1 MNWLLSHFD
10 TLRATVARLVQQ
22 PFATLLNV
30 IVFGIALALPVGFYL
45 GLDNL
50 QRFSRQ
56 ITGEPQVSLFLSL
69 DASAEDA
76 AAIEQRLQRHAEVG
90 QYRFVPRQRAL
101 ENLKR
106 SAGLSDVLGELNG
119 NPLPDAFV
127 VTASSG
133 EPESLERLR
142 GEAAGWPKVEYAQLD
157 SDWARKLDA
166 ALRIG
171 RLLVTLLGLLLSVAL
186 IAITFNTIR
195 LQILTRSDEIEVSKL
210 IGATNPFIRRPFL
223 YFGTLQGLVGGLAAW
238 LIVTAAVQ
246 VLNGGLTELAGL
258 YGTSLRLDGPSW
270 VQTVWL
276 LLLAGALGWLGAWLS
291 VSRHLWQ
298 IEPQ

>member
-30 IVFGIALALPVGFYL
+30 IVFGFALALRVGFYL

-56 ITGEPQVSLFLSL
+56 ITGDPQVSLFLSL

-101 ENLKR
+101 ESLKR
-106 SAGLSDVLGELNG
+106 SAGLSDVLGELNS

-133 EPESLERLR
+133 EPDALERLR
-142 GEAAGWPKVEYAQLD
+142 GEAAGWPKVEFAQLD

-171 RLLVTLLGLLLSVAL
+171 RLLVT
-186 IAITFNTIR
+186 
-195 LQILTRSDEIEVSKL
+195 
-210 IGATNPFIRRPFL
+210 
-223 YFGTLQGLVGGLAAW
+223 
-238 LIVTAAVQ
+238 
-246 VLNGGLTELAGL
+246 
-258 YGTSLRLDGPSW
+258 
-270 VQTVWL
+270 
-276 LLLAGALGWLGAWLS
+276 
-291 VSRHLWQ
+291 
-298 IEPQ
+298 

>member
-1 MNWLLSHFD
+1 MNWLFSHLD
-10 TLRATVARLVQQ
+10 TLKATVVRLGQQ
-22 PFATLLNV
+22 PLATLLNV
-30 IVFGIALALPVGFYL
+30 VVFGIALALPLGFYL

-56 ITGEPQVSLFLSL
+56 ITGDPQVSLFLTL
-69 DASAEDA
+69 DADAEDA

-90 QYRFVPRQRAL
+90 QFRFVPRQRAL

-106 SAGLSDVLGELNG
+106 SAGLSDVLGELDN

-127 VTASSG
+127 VTAKTA
-133 EPESLERLR
+133 EPDALERLR
-142 GEAAGWPKVEYAQLD
+142 REAASWPKVEFAQLD

-171 RLLVTLLGLLLSVAL
+171 RLLVSLLGVLLSVAL

-195 LQILTRSDEIEVSKL
+195 LQILTRRDEIEVAKL

-223 YFGTLQGLVGGLAAW
+223 YFGALQGLTGGLAAW
-238 LIVTAAVQ
+238 LIVAAVVQ
-246 VLNGGLTELAGL
+246 VLNGGLSELGGL
-258 YGTSLRLDGPSW
+258 YGTSLRLDGLSW
-270 VQTVWL
+270 KQSGWL
-276 LLLAGALGWLGAWLS
+276 LALAAALGWLGAWLS